1 MEQRPIEV
9 ITAEIRFY
17 KKQAVGNFIEIGHRL
32 NEAKAQLSHGD
43 WLPWLN
49 DKVEFSERT
58 AQNLMRIAREYT
70 NPQLVSDLGMQKAI
84 LMIGMGTEEEREEFA
99 SVPHA
104 TASGVE
110 KTVDDMTAKELQQV
124 LAELAAVK
132 AQHAEE
138 VQQLTLQLEAATV
151 SAGKVERDHEDHV
164 ADLQAQLDKAAEA
177 AVSQEKKVMELERQL
192 AAAREEAQNPAEPD
206 ETMLAKLRKDIAKE
220 EADKLALKL
229 KKAKDDQKKA
239 EDAAKA
245 AKEELAAAERRTE
258 RQKQAAIEEKQAL
271 QAALEKKDKQLAQS
285 GNQDLVVFK
294 IHFAQAQQEINTLL
308 ELMEMA
314 ENETAEKMRK
324 AMMAFLQGALEGI
337 ADKNEL
343 TKYNHKEDNENE

>member
-1 MEQRPIEV
+1 MENALQNMDQRPIEV

-17 KKQAVGNFIEIGHRL
+17 KDQAARNLIEIGRRL
-32 NEAKAQLSHGD
+32 NEAKAQLNHGD

-70 NPQLVSDLGMQKAI
+70 NTQLVSDLGLQKAI
-84 LMIGMGTEEEREEFA
+84 LMIGMGTEEEREAFV
-99 SVPHA
+99 SQPHELP
-104 TASGVE
+104 SGVE
-110 KTVDDMTAKELQQV
+110 KMVADMTAKELQQV
-124 LAELAAVK
+124 MDELEAVK
-132 AQHAEE
+132 KKHAEE
-138 VQQLTLQLEAATV
+138 IQQMTLQIAALEENAEEEGRMQADAVAELREKLDNAKKKAIEREKRVQELKKELEAARAEV
-151 SAGKVERDHEDHV
+151 
-164 ADLQAQLDKAAEA
+164 QA
-177 AVSQEKKVMELERQL
+177 
-192 AAAREEAQNPAEPD
+192 PAEPD

-220 EADKLALKL
+220 EAEKLAQKL

-285 GNQDLVVFK
+285 GNQELVVFK
-294 IHFAQAQQEINTLL
+294 IHFEQAKKEINTLL
-308 ELMEMA
+308 EMIDTAGENA
-314 ENETAEKMRK
+314 ENMSR
-324 AMMAFLQGALEGI
+324 AMQAFLEATLGVI
-337 ADKNEL
+337 
-343 TKYNHKEDNENE
+343 TKEEE

>member
-1 MEQRPIEV
+1 MENMLQTTEQRPIEV
-9 ITAEIRFY
+9 ITSEIRFY
-17 KKQAVGNFIEIGHRL
+17 KAQAVGNFIEIGRRL

-84 LMIGMGTEEEREEFA
+84 LMIGMGTEEEREAFVA
-99 SVPHA
+99 TPH
-104 TASGVE
+104 TTSTGVE
-110 KTVDDMTAKELQQV
+110 KTVADMTTKELQQA
-124 LAELAAVK
+124 LADLAAVK

-138 VQQLTLQLEAATV
+138 VQQLTLQLEAATA
-151 SAGKVERDHEDHV
+151 SAGEAERDYEDRV
-164 ADLQAQLDKAAEA
+164 ADLAAQLDKAAD
-177 AVSQEKKVMELERQL
+177 VVLSQEKKVRELEKQL
-192 AAAREEAQNPAEPD
+192 AAVRAEAQTPAEPD

-258 RQKQAAIEEKQAL
+258 RQRQAAIEEKQAM

-285 GNQDLVVFK
+285 GNQELVVFK
-294 IHFAQAQQEINTLL
+294 IHFEQAKKEINTLL
-308 ELMEMA
+308 ELMD
-314 ENETAEKMRK
+314 TADPDNADKMRR
-324 AMMAFLQGALEGI
+324 AMEAFLEATLGEI
-337 ADKNEL
+337 
-343 TKYNHKEDNENE
+343 TKEEE

>member
-1 MEQRPIEV
+1 MDQRPIEV

-17 KKQAVGNFIEIGHRL
+17 KDQAARNLIEIGRRL
-32 NEAKAQLSHGD
+32 NEAKAQLNHGD

-70 NPQLVSDLGMQKAI
+70 NTQLVSDLGLQKAI
-84 LMIGMGTEEEREEFA
+84 LMIGMGTEEEREAFV
-99 SVPHA
+99 SQPHELP
-104 TASGVE
+104 SGVE
-110 KTVDDMTAKELQQV
+110 KMVADMTAKELQQV
-124 LAELAAVK
+124 MDELEAVK
-132 AQHAEE
+132 KKHAEE
-138 VQQLTLQLEAATV
+138 IQQMTLQIAALEENAEEEGRMQADAVAELREKLDNAKKKAIEREKRVQELKKELEAARAEV
-151 SAGKVERDHEDHV
+151 
-164 ADLQAQLDKAAEA
+164 QA
-177 AVSQEKKVMELERQL
+177 
-192 AAAREEAQNPAEPD
+192 PAEPD

-220 EADKLALKL
+220 EAEKLAQKL

-285 GNQDLVVFK
+285 GNQELVVFK
-294 IHFAQAQQEINTLL
+294 IHFEQAKKEINTLL
-308 ELMEMA
+308 EMIDTAGENA
-314 ENETAEKMRK
+314 ENMSR
-324 AMMAFLQGALEGI
+324 AMQAFLEATLGVI
-337 ADKNEL
+337 
-343 TKYNHKEDNENE
+343 TKEEE

>member
-1 MEQRPIEV
+1 MENALQNMDQRPIEV

-17 KKQAVGNFIEIGHRL
+17 KDQAARNLIEIGRRL
-32 NEAKAQLSHGD
+32 NEAKAQLNHGD

-70 NPQLVSDLGMQKAI
+70 NTQLVSDLGLQKAI
-84 LMIGMGTEEEREEFA
+84 LMIGMGTEEEREAFV
-99 SVPHA
+99 SQPHELP
-104 TASGVE
+104 SGVE
-110 KTVDDMTAKELQQV
+110 KMVADMTAKELQQV
-124 LAELAAVK
+124 MDELEAVK
-132 AQHAEE
+132 KKHAEE
-138 VQQLTLQLEAATV
+138 MQQMTLQITALEENAKEEGRMQADAVAKLQERLDNAKKKAIEREKRVQELKKELEAAKAEV
-151 SAGKVERDHEDHV
+151 
-164 ADLQAQLDKAAEA
+164 QA
-177 AVSQEKKVMELERQL
+177 
-192 AAAREEAQNPAEPD
+192 PAEPD

-220 EADKLALKL
+220 EAEKLEQKL

-285 GNQDLVVFK
+285 GNQELVVFK
-294 IHFAQAQQEINTLL
+294 IHFEQAKKEINTLL
-308 ELMEMA
+308 EMIDTA
-314 ENETAEKMRK
+314 GENAEKMSR
-324 AMMAFLQGALEGI
+324 AMQAFLEATLGVI
-337 ADKNEL
+337 
-343 TKYNHKEDNENE
+343 TKEEE